1 MIGLIAAWLAIYACF
16 EAVWL
21 SSTFNAVYKPVFQ
34 SISGQNTYRAYGG
47 LLAYASLL
55 LAWYVFV
62 IGPMIRDTKVSLV
75 SSMTRA
81 AILAFAIYGVYN
93 GTNLVTFSKYPIHVA
108 IIDCLWGIV
117 AMTAVTAIVGLLQ
130 K

>member
-1 MIGLIAAWLAIYACF
+1 MTLLIVAAWLAMYACF

-21 SSTFNAVYKPVFQ
+21 SSTFNSIYKPVFGD
-34 SISGQNTYRAYGG
+34 ITNRAYGG
-47 LLAYASLL
+47 LLAYVSLL

-62 IGPMIRDTKVSLV
+62 IGPMIHTKIPIS

-93 GTNLVTFSKYPIHVA
+93 GTNLVTFSKYPVRLA
-108 IIDCLWGIV
+108 IIDCLWGV
-117 AMTAVTAIVGLLQ
+117 TAMTVVTGLVGLVQ